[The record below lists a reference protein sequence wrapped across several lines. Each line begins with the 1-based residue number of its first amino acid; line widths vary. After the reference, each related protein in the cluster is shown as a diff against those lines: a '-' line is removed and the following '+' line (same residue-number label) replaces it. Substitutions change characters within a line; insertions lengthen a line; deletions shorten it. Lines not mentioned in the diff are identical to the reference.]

1 MFRIKEWDPNNQA
14 YFYVDTQQI
23 PAFVTWDDPRFN
35 PLFNNYIPTT
45 TSYQNY
51 QPHSKLNKDDNNLV
65 SYDNEN
71 KNKGNWFEDSV
82 KNTTSLSNHSSSLT
96 ATSLKSTALS
106 TLGILSLTSI
116 LYNNNNQNQHQ
127 SNKDHILH
135 SGWGSGLAN

>member
-1 MFRIKEWDPNNQA
+1 M
-14 YFYVDTQQI
+14 V
-23 PAFVTWDDPRFN
+23 
-35 PLFNNYIPTT
+35 
-45 TSYQNY
+45 
-51 QPHSKLNKDDNNLV
+51 
-65 SYDNEN
+65 
-71 KNKGNWFEDSV
+71 EDSV